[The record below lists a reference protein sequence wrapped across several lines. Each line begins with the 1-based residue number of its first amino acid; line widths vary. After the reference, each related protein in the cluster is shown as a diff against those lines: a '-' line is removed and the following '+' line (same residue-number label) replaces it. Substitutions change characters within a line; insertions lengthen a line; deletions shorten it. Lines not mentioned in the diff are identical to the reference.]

1 MKTHKTKAIDSAI
14 ASAAQESSARE
25 KLLVATL
32 ELLAGGCLHTIS
44 IRDIAQAANVNSAL
58 VSYYFGSKE
67 QLYLAIVQFQFEAYR
82 QEVVQRFVTAGDARE
97 NLKAACNAIA
107 DFHRRHP
114 HFLLLYFRELTN
126 PSPAYEQVILPCI
139 AEASEKACAMVQA
152 GIDQG
157 IFTPDTKPRYVI
169 QSLVSMI
176 NYSCMTSRLHRDL
189 NISPANELADYFN
202 YTLEMVLQRI
212 SSR

>member
-1 MKTHKTKAIDSAI
+1 MKTNKTKAIDSAI
-14 ASAAQESSARE
+14 ASAAQENSARE

-82 QEVVQRFVTAGDARE
+82 KEVVQHFVATGDARE
-97 NLKAACNAIA
+97 NLKAACTAIA

-139 AEASEKACAMVQA
+139 AEASEKACAMVQT
-152 GIDQG
+152 GIDQK
-157 IFTPDTKPRYVI
+157 IFKSDTKPRYVV
-169 QSLVSMI
+169 QSLISMI
-176 NYSCMTSRLHRDL
+176 NYSFMTSRLHRDL
-189 NISPANELADYFN
+189 NISPVNELNEYLD
-202 YTLEMVLQRI
+202 YTLELILHRI
-212 SSR
+212 SS